1 MADKLN
7 IIVGAAQFWIG
18 TAAATKPAFVLATN
32 YNTTLNA
39 AAGWTNVGY
48 TQEGVEIQYSPE
60 FGEVSVDQLM
70 DAAKMHKTGQTLMI
84 NTTFAEATLENLL
97 VVWGQATN
105 TLTSSGTGDNAVKD
119 LIFVG
124 GELGTAPIERQ
135 IIAVGNGTEK
145 SGAGYYN
152 ERTYH
157 ATRALSI
164 EQSSHALRKT
174 EATVLPVSFR
184 LLPNDAGQGNPYG
197 SIHDRVRTNVWA

>member
-7 IIVGAAQFWIG
+7 IIIGAAQFWIG
-18 TAAATKPAFVLATN
+18 TATAVKPAYVLATS
-32 YNTTLNA
+32 YNTSLNA

-48 TQEGVEIQYSPE
+48 TQEGVEVQYSPE
-60 FGEVSVDQLM
+60 YGNVQVDQLLD
-70 DAAKMHKTGQTLMI
+70 DAKLFKSGQTLMI

-97 VVWGQATN
+97 VVWGQAT
-105 TLTSSGTGDNAVKD
+105 TSLTSSGTGDNAVKD
-119 LIFVG
+119 LVMVG
-124 GELGTAPIERQ
+124 GDLGTAPIERQ
-135 IIAVGNGTEK
+135 IIAVGNATEK

-164 EQSSHALRKT
+164 EQSSMALRRS

-184 LLPNDAGQGNPYG
+184 LLPNDAGSGNPYG
-197 SIHDRVRTNVWA
+197 VIHDRVRTTAWA